1 MRRGARCSI
10 PTPSAD
16 GRHCRR
22 WPPPSAMR
30 ISHDSLHRID
40 QPRGETAMLASS
52 PMRFR
57 LMRDPEL
64 LLRAAAVW
72 LPQAA
77 RERLGQAWKTA
88 AWSRRGSR
96 SSLDQPELSENISP
110 PRSSQRRRQR
120 NH

>member
-1 MRRGARCSI
+1 
-10 PTPSAD
+10 
-16 GRHCRR
+16 
-22 WPPPSAMR
+22 MR